1 VSEKSRFPPRRRIA
15 AKGGVMFE
23 RLFKL
28 KEHGTTVSQEVV
40 GGLTT
45 FMTMAYIIF
54 VQPAVLS
61 AAGMNFGAVMVATCI
76 SSAFAIFLMAFIAN
90 YPIALAPAMGHNFFF
105 VYTICL
111 AMGVPWQT
119 ALGANFISGAVFIIL
134 SFFGFREALVN
145 AIPNSLKQAIAV
157 GIGLFIALIGF
168 QWAGIVTYTPGTIV
182 GLGDIH
188 SAPVLLAIFGL
199 VLITILYT
207 LKVKGAIV
215 LGIIA
220 TAVVGIPIGIVKYYG
235 VLSTPPSVAPTFFKL
250 NIGAALTLSLLPTI
264 FILFF
269 LDLFDTVGTLVGVS
283 EQAGLVKDGK
293 LPRARQA
300 LLSDAVGTV
309 AGTVMGTSTVTSYI
323 ESSTGVASGAR
334 TGLANVTTGLLFLVA
349 LLFYPLVKMIGGGF
363 AADAGTLYPVTAPA
377 LIIVGTLMMAG
388 VTRIDWK
395 DFSEA
400 IPAFLTIVIMPYA
413 YSITEGIA
421 VGFIFYTLL
430 KLVTGR
436 IKQVHPILIVFSILF
451 ILRYIF
457 LM

>member
-1 VSEKSRFPPRRRIA
+1 
-15 AKGGVMFE
+15 MLE

-28 KEHGTTVSQEVV
+28 KQHGTTVSQEII

-61 AAGMNFGAVMVATCI
+61 AAGMEFGAVMVATCI
-76 SSAFAIFLMAFIAN
+76 SSAVAIFLMAFLAN

-105 VYTICL
+105 VYTVCL

-119 ALGANFISGAVFIIL
+119 ALGANFISGALFIIL

-182 GLGDIH
+182 GLGDLN
-188 SAPVLLAIFGL
+188 SPPVLLAIFGL
-199 VLITILYT
+199 FLITVLYT
-207 LKVKGAIV
+207 LKIKGAIV
-215 LGIIA
+215 IGIII
-220 TAVVGIPIGIVKYYG
+220 TAIIGIPTGIVKYYG
-235 VLSTPPSVAPTFFKL
+235 ILSAPPSVAPTFFKL
-250 NIGAALTLSLLPTI
+250 DIGAALTFSLIPTI

-269 LDLFDTVGTLVGVS
+269 LDMFDTVGTLIGVS
-283 EQAGLVKDGK
+283 EQAGFVKDGK
-293 LPRARQA
+293 LPKARQA
-300 LLSDAVGTV
+300 LLSDAIGTV
-309 AGTVMGTSTVTSYI
+309 TGTLMGTSTVTSYI

-334 TGLANVTTGLLFLVA
+334 TGLANATTGLLFLIA
-349 LLFYPLVKMIGGGF
+349 LFFYPLVRMIGGGF
-363 AADAGTLYPVTAPA
+363 AVEAGFLYPVTAPA
-377 LIIVGTLMMAG
+377 LIIVGTLMMSG
-388 VTRIDWK
+388 VTKIDWK

-413 YSITEGIA
+413 FSITEGIA

-430 KLVTGR
+430 KLVTGK
-436 IKQVHPILIVFSILF
+436 IKDVHPILIVFAVLF

>member
-1 VSEKSRFPPRRRIA
+1 
-15 AKGGVMFE
+15 MFE
-23 RLFKL
+23 KFFKL
-28 KEHGTTVSQEVV
+28 QERGTSVTQEAI

-61 AAGMNFGAVMVATCI
+61 AAGMDFGSVMVATCL
-76 SSAFAIFLMAFIAN
+76 SSALATLLMALLAN

-119 ALGANFISGAVFIIL
+119 ALGANFISGAAFIIL
-134 SFFGFREALVN
+134 AIFGLREMLVN
-145 AIPNSLKQAIAV
+145 AIPESLKQAIAV

-168 QWAGIVTYTPGTIV
+168 QWAGIVVYKPGTV
-182 GLGDIH
+182 LGLGDLH
-188 SAPVLLAIFGL
+188 SPPVLLALFGL
-199 VLITILYT
+199 LLITILYT

-215 LGIIA
+215 LGILV
-220 TAVVGIPIGIVKYYG
+220 TALIGVPTGIVTYYG
-235 VLSTPPSVAPTFFKL
+235 VVSTPPSVAPTFFKL
-250 NIGAALTLSLLPTI
+250 NVGAALTLSLLPTM

-269 LDLFDTVGTLVGVS
+269 LDLFDTVGTLIGVS
-283 EQAGLVKDGK
+283 QQAGFIKDGK
-293 LPRARQA
+293 LPRARKA
-300 LLSDAVGTV
+300 LLADAVGTLF
-309 AGTVMGTSTVTSYI
+309 GTIMGTSTVTSYI

-334 TGLANVTTGLLFLVA
+334 TGLANIVTALLFLIA
-349 LLFYPLVKMIGGGF
+349 LLFYPLVKMIGGGY
-363 AADAGTLYPVTAPA
+363 ALNGSTLYPVTAPA
-377 LIIVGTLMMAG
+377 LIIVGTLMMCG
-388 VTRIDWK
+388 VTKIKWQDAT
-395 DFSEA
+395 EA

-421 VGFIFYTLL
+421 VGFIFYALL
-430 KLVTGR
+430 KLVTGKIR
-436 IKQVHPILIVFSILF
+436 EVHPILLVFAVLF

>member
-1 VSEKSRFPPRRRIA
+1 MLDKI
-15 AKGGVMFE
+15 
-23 RLFKL
+23 FKL
-28 KEHGTTVSQEVV
+28 EQHGTTASQEIV

-61 AAGMNFGAVMVATCI
+61 AAGMDFGAVMVATCV
-76 SSAFAIFLMAFIAN
+76 SSAVAIFLMAFLAN

-105 VYTICL
+105 VYTVCL
-111 AMGVPWQT
+111 AMGIPWQT
-119 ALGANFISGAVFIIL
+119 ALGANFVSGALFIIL

-182 GLGDIH
+182 GLGKLN
-188 SAPVLLAIFGL
+188 SPPVLLAIFGL
-199 VLITILYT
+199 FLITILYT
-207 LKVKGAIV
+207 LKIKGAIV
-215 LGIIA
+215 MGIII
-220 TAVVGIPIGIVKYYG
+220 TALVGIPFGIVKYHG
-235 VLSTPPSVAPTFFKL
+235 IVSAPPSVAPTFFKL
-250 NIGAALTLSLLPTI
+250 NIGAAFAFSLLPTI

-269 LDLFDTVGTLVGVS
+269 LDLFDTVGTLIGVS

-300 LLSDAVGTV
+300 LLADAFGTV
-309 AGTVMGTSTVTSYI
+309 TGTLLGTSTVTSYI

-334 TGLANVTTGLLFLVA
+334 TGLANVTTGLLFLIA
-349 LLFYPLVKMIGGGF
+349 LFFYPLVKMIGGGF
-363 AADAGTLYPVTAPA
+363 GIDGGSLYPVTAPA
-377 LIIVGTLMMAG
+377 LIIVGTLMMSG
-388 VTRIDWK
+388 VTKIDWK

-413 YSITEGIA
+413 FSITEGIA

-436 IKQVHPILIVFSILF
+436 IREVHPILIVFAVLF
-451 ILRYIF
+451 VLRYIF

>member
-1 VSEKSRFPPRRRIA
+1 
-15 AKGGVMFE
+15 
-23 RLFKL
+23 
-28 KEHGTTVSQEVV
+28 
-40 GGLTT
+40 
-45 FMTMAYIIF
+45 MTMAYIIF

-61 AAGMNFGAVMVATCI
+61 AAGMDFGAVMVATCV
-76 SSAFAIFLMAFIAN
+76 SSAVAIFLMAFLAN

-105 VYTICL
+105 VYTVCL
-111 AMGVPWQT
+111 AMGIPWQT
-119 ALGANFISGAVFIIL
+119 ALGANFISGALFIVL
-134 SFFGFREALVN
+134 SFFGFRESLVN

-182 GLGDIH
+182 GLGKLN
-188 SAPVLLAIFGL
+188 SPPVLLAVFGL
-199 VLITILYT
+199 FLITILYT
-207 LKVKGAIV
+207 LKIKGAIV
-215 LGIIA
+215 LGIII
-220 TAVVGIPIGIVKYYG
+220 TALVGIPFGIVKYHG
-235 VLSTPPSVAPTFFKL
+235 IVSAPPSVAPTFFKL
-250 NIGAALTLSLLPTI
+250 NIGAAFVLSLLPTI

-269 LDLFDTVGTLVGVS
+269 LDLFDTVGTLIGVS

-300 LLSDAVGTV
+300 LLADAFGTV
-309 AGTVMGTSTVTSYI
+309 TGALMGTSTVTSYI

-334 TGLANVTTGLLFLVA
+334 TGLANVTTGLLFLIA
-349 LLFYPLVKMIGGGF
+349 LFFYPLVRMIGGGF
-363 AADAGTLYPVTAPA
+363 GVDGGSLYPVTAPA
-377 LIIVGTLMMAG
+377 LIIVGTLMMSG
-388 VTRIDWK
+388 VTKIDWK

-413 YSITEGIA
+413 FSITEGIS

-436 IKQVHPILIVFSILF
+436 IKDVHPILIVFAVLF
-451 ILRYIF
+451 VLRYIF

>member
-1 VSEKSRFPPRRRIA
+1 MQA
-15 AKGGVMFE
+15 GGMMLE
-23 RLFKL
+23 ILFKL
-28 KEHGTTVSQEVV
+28 EQQGTTVSQEII

-61 AAGMNFGAVMVATCI
+61 AAGMEFGAVMVATCI
-76 SSAFAIFLMAFIAN
+76 SSAIAIFLMAFLAN

-105 VYTICL
+105 VYTVCL
-111 AMGVPWQT
+111 AMGIPWQT
-119 ALGANFISGAVFIIL
+119 ALGANFISGALFIIL

-168 QWAGIVTYTPGTIV
+168 QWAGIVTYKPGTIV
-182 GLGDIH
+182 GLGQLN
-188 SAPVLLAIFGL
+188 SPPVLLAIFGL
-199 VLITILYT
+199 FLITVLYT
-207 LKVKGAIV
+207 LKIKGAIV
-215 LGIIA
+215 LGIII
-220 TAVVGIPIGIVKYYG
+220 TAIVGIPTGIVKYYG
-235 VLSTPPSVAPTFFKL
+235 ILSAPPSVAPTFFKL

-269 LDLFDTVGTLVGVS
+269 LDLFDTVGTLIGVS
-283 EQAGLVKDGK
+283 EQAGFVKDGK

-300 LLSDAVGTV
+300 LLADAFGTV
-309 AGTVMGTSTVTSYI
+309 TGTLMGTSTVTSYI

-349 LLFYPLVKMIGGGF
+349 LLFYPLVRMIGGGF
-363 AADAGTLYPVTAPA
+363 AVEGGFLYPVTAPA
-377 LIIVGTLMMAG
+377 LIIVGTLMMSG
-388 VTRIDWK
+388 VTKIDWK

-413 YSITEGIA
+413 FSITEGIS
-421 VGFIFYTLL
+421 VGFIFYTVL

-436 IKQVHPILIVFSILF
+436 IKEVHPILIVFAVLF
-451 ILRYIF
+451 VLRYIF

>member
-1 VSEKSRFPPRRRIA
+1 MLEKI
-15 AKGGVMFE
+15 
-23 RLFKL
+23 FKL
-28 KEHGTTVSQEVV
+28 KENKTTASQEII

-61 AAGMNFGAVMVATCI
+61 AAGMDFGAVMIATCLSSAVAT
-76 SSAFAIFLMAFIAN
+76 FFMAFLAN

-119 ALGANFISGAVFIIL
+119 ALGANFISGAAFIIF
-134 SFFGFREALVN
+134 SFFGLREMLVN

-168 QWAGIVTYTPGTIV
+168 QWAGIVVYKPGTIL
-182 GLGDIH
+182 GLGNLH
-188 SAPVLLAIFGL
+188 SPPVLLALFGIFA
-199 VLITILYT
+199 IAILYT
-207 LKVKGAIV
+207 LKIKGAIII
-215 LGIIA
+215 GIII
-220 TAVVGIPIGIVKYYG
+220 TAIIGIPIGVVKYYG
-235 VLSTPPSVAPTFFKL
+235 IVSAPPSVAPTFFKL
-250 NIGAALTLSLLPTI
+250 NVGAAFTLALLPTI

-269 LDLFDTVGTLVGVS
+269 LDLFDTVGTLIGVS
-283 EQAGLVKDGK
+283 EQAGFVKDGK
-293 LPRARQA
+293 LPKARKA
-300 LLSDAVGTV
+300 LLSDAIGTV
-309 AGTVMGTSTVTSYI
+309 FGTIMGTSTVTSYI

-334 TGLANVTTGLLFLVA
+334 TGLANLTTGILFIIA
-349 LLFYPLVKMIGGGF
+349 ILFYPLVKMIGGGF
-363 AADAGTLYPVTAPA
+363 AIDGATLYPVTAPA
-377 LIIVGTLMMAG
+377 LIIVGTLMMSG
-388 VTRIDWK
+388 VTKIKWD
-395 DFSEA
+395 DFTEA

-421 VGFIFYTLL
+421 AGFIFYFVL
-430 KLVTGR
+430 KLVTGK
-436 IKQVHPILIVFSILF
+436 ITEVHPILIVFTVLF